1 MLPVKAFLRFLLR
14 LLSGSLATFD
24 CIRGK
29 EWGVGRNKQR
39 GERKRKR
46 MEWGKTRCGEWPYS
60 FAGRDSYWLYRQ
72 SLSPLFLLRSG
83 TAARENFENY
93 RDGVISKDKK
103 IHILGKIEFFVLPN
117 KVRGKVLIEEHLG
130 ISNMQLMQIMRCYY
144 YYFFFP
150 FP

>member
-1 MLPVKAFLRFLLR
+1 MER
-14 LLSGSLATFD
+14 SG
-24 CIRGK
+24 
-29 EWGVGRNKQR
+29 EWGEGRDKQR
-39 GERKRKR
+39 GERN
-46 MEWGKTRCGEWPYS
+46 ENGWGGGRLAAENGPTPLQAAILIGFIDNPYLPY
-60 FAGRDSYWLYRQ
+60 FYY
-72 SLSPLFLLRSG
+72 
-83 TAARENFENY
+83 ARENFENY

-144 YYFFFP
+144 YHYFFP